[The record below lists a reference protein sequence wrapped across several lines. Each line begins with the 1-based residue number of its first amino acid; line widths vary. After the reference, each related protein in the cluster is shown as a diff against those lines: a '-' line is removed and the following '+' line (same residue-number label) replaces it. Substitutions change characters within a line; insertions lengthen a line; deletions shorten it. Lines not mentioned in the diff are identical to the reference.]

1 MRSSIDGTDQMR
13 KTNKPSHYL
22 ASDDEYLVKN
32 RDPRVFWPRRH
43 RKEALVGT
51 ATDVFS
57 SQLYFTIFDIIICR
71 SALGGDRGGCAEIFD
86 SGFLM
91 LHKGIYM
98 CIESLRLPLGSY
110 RIGPF
115 VRDDDV

>member
-71 SALGGDRGGCAEIFD
+71 SALGGDRGGGAEIFD
-86 SGFLM
+86 SVLDAAQRD
-91 LHKGIYM
+91 IYV
-98 CIESLRLPLGSY
+98 Y
-110 RIGPF
+110 
-115 VRDDDV
+115 